1 MKKYFKKQLKT
12 LCYVVSLCSAY
23 AVFNV
28 GIAVL
33 LQYVVDLAAGRDMVR
48 FVRAMLAAGAYII
61 IFAGIYYAYGKT
73 VNKLSNSMIA
83 DLRNDLFS
91 GILKKDYE
99 SYVTYDTTAYIST
112 VVNDINLLESAYI
125 APCIRIMENSI
136 MFVLTVILLLRYG
149 GLIIIWLT
157 FILCLMMVLPQMVG
171 KIMQNKQNRFSA
183 QLSSFTRVL
192 RDYLSGYEVIH
203 TANIEN
209 TIIHKFRNENTLLFL
224 RKNDRD
230 KMRSLSDSVACLL
243 SAFMQFSIIF
253 TGVFSIMQGNMT
265 IGILTALLQL
275 CNMFTMPVSAIMQD
289 LSEIK
294 SAKPVLEKIDR
305 FMESAKEKEVCSI
318 REIRTISMKNVCFKY
333 PSQKENTL
341 EIEDLQIHRGK
352 KYLIAGKSG
361 CGKSTLLKLLA
372 GYFKEYEGQI
382 LFDGA
387 DLRKTDDGSI
397 YQKMAIIHQN
407 VFLFN
412 ASLIDNITLWQEYQ
426 EQDLENA
433 LKISGVDQFADIGN
447 KGRAL
452 HVGENG
458 KELSGGQRQRIA
470 IARALIQK
478 KEILILDEGISSID
492 RQTGNDIE
500 NRILNIPGLTII
512 NVSHD
517 LQENSLNQ
525 YDEILFIQNGKIAE
539 AGPYQELMSKKGAFQ
554 RYITS

>member
-12 LCYVVSLCSAY
+12 LCYVVFLCSAY
-23 AVFNV
+23 SVFNV

-33 LQYVVDLAAGRDMVR
+33 LQYVVDLAAGRDMGR

-99 SYVTYDTTAYIST
+99 SYVTYDTAAYIST
-112 VVNDINLLESAYI
+112 VVNDIHLLESAYI

-192 RDYLSGYEVIH
+192 SDYLSGYEVIH

-253 TGVFSIMQGNMT
+253 TGVFSIMQGKMT

-341 EIEDLQIHRGK
+341 EIEDLQIHCGK

-361 CGKSTLLKLLA
+361 
-372 GYFKEYEGQI
+372 
-382 LFDGA
+382 
-387 DLRKTDDGSI
+387 
-397 YQKMAIIHQN
+397 
-407 VFLFN
+407 
-412 ASLIDNITLWQEYQ
+412 W
-426 EQDLENA
+426 
-433 LKISGVDQFADIGN
+433 
-447 KGRAL
+447 
-452 HVGENG
+452 
-458 KELSGGQRQRIA
+458 
-470 IARALIQK
+470 
-478 KEILILDEGISSID
+478 
-492 RQTGNDIE
+492 
-500 NRILNIPGLTII
+500 
-512 NVSHD
+512 
-517 LQENSLNQ
+517 
-525 YDEILFIQNGKIAE
+525 
-539 AGPYQELMSKKGAFQ
+539 
-554 RYITS
+554 

>member
-12 LCYVVSLCSAY
+12 LCYVVFLCSAY
-23 AVFNV
+23 SVFNV

-48 FVRAMLAAGAYII
+48 FVRTMLAAGAYII

-99 SYVTYDTTAYIST
+99 SYVTYDTAAYIST

-294 SAKPVLEKIDR
+294 SAKPVLEKIDC
-305 FMESAKEKEVCSI
+305 FMESVKEKEACSM

-333 PSQKENTL
+333 PSQKR
-341 EIEDLQIHRGK
+341 I
-352 KYLIAGKSG
+352 
-361 CGKSTLLKLLA
+361 LLK
-372 GYFKEYEGQI
+372 
-382 LFDGA
+382 
-387 DLRKTDDGSI
+387 
-397 YQKMAIIHQN
+397 
-407 VFLFN
+407 
-412 ASLIDNITLWQEYQ
+412 
-426 EQDLENA
+426 
-433 LKISGVDQFADIGN
+433 
-447 KGRAL
+447 
-452 HVGENG
+452 
-458 KELSGGQRQRIA
+458 
-470 IARALIQK
+470 
-478 KEILILDEGISSID
+478 
-492 RQTGNDIE
+492 
-500 NRILNIPGLTII
+500 
-512 NVSHD
+512 
-517 LQENSLNQ
+517 
-525 YDEILFIQNGKIAE
+525 
-539 AGPYQELMSKKGAFQ
+539 
-554 RYITS
+554 

>member
-12 LCYVVSLCSAY
+12 LCYVVFLCSAY

-99 SYVTYDTTAYIST
+99 SYVTYDTAAYIST
-112 VVNDINLLESAYI
+112 VVNDINLLESACI

-209 TIIHKFRNENTLLFL
+209 TIIHKFSNENTLLFL

-265 IGILTALLQL
+265 IGILTA
-275 CNMFTMPVSAIMQD
+275 
-289 LSEIK
+289 
-294 SAKPVLEKIDR
+294 
-305 FMESAKEKEVCSI
+305 
-318 REIRTISMKNVCFKY
+318 ISQV
-333 PSQKENTL
+333 
-341 EIEDLQIHRGK
+341 
-352 KYLIAGKSG
+352 
-361 CGKSTLLKLLA
+361 
-372 GYFKEYEGQI
+372 
-382 LFDGA
+382 
-387 DLRKTDDGSI
+387 
-397 YQKMAIIHQN
+397 
-407 VFLFN
+407 
-412 ASLIDNITLWQEYQ
+412 
-426 EQDLENA
+426 
-433 LKISGVDQFADIGN
+433 
-447 KGRAL
+447 
-452 HVGENG
+452 
-458 KELSGGQRQRIA
+458 
-470 IARALIQK
+470 
-478 KEILILDEGISSID
+478 
-492 RQTGNDIE
+492 
-500 NRILNIPGLTII
+500 
-512 NVSHD
+512 
-517 LQENSLNQ
+517 
-525 YDEILFIQNGKIAE
+525 
-539 AGPYQELMSKKGAFQ
+539 
-554 RYITS
+554 